1 MTAMPAALRRPP
13 ELAPALN
20 VRRLLWIRLI
30 AIPGAALLFLF
41 AQRFYGLPLRVLP
54 LVVILLVLAAYNLWI
69 YLRISRGGS
78 FTDRGF
84 FMQMLVD
91 VVALSGILYYSGG
104 ASNPFVFFFLLPLT
118 ITATVLPRRYTW
130 AMALITACC
139 YTALLFVGS
148 RVPDFMHHTGPAFGN
163 LHVTG
168 MWLGF
173 VLIAGLIAHF
183 VAGMAETLRERDQ
196 TLAEAREQALHDQ
209 RVLALGTLA
218 AGAAHE
224 LSTPLATMSIVTGE
238 LLAQY
243 PAERERG
250 LNSQLRILQEQIARC
265 KEALSVISA
274 SAGAARAEAGTR
286 VAFDAFVADTVAG
299 VERLRPGAR
308 VSLVAGA
315 SGPAPQIYVERTL
328 TQAILNIIHNAV
340 DVSPAAVTV
349 RYGWDAGQL
358 SIAVEDRGG
367 GISDEVLDRPGRSS
381 KEGGLGLG
389 LFLSRT
395 AIAQCGGTVS
405 LHNERGGAVVT
416 VRLPLAGL
424 GVTGGLA

>member
-1 MTAMPAALRRPP
+1 M
-13 ELAPALN
+13 
-20 VRRLLWIRLI
+20 I

-54 LVVILLVLAAYNLWI
+54 LVVILLVLAVYNLWI

-84 FMQMLVD
+84 FVQMLVD

-139 YTALLFVGS
+139 YTALLFAS
-148 RVPDFMHHTGPAFGN
+148 ARVPDFMHHMGPAFGN

-168 MWLGF
+168 MWIGF
-173 VLIAGLIAHF
+173 VVIAGLIAHF
-183 VAGMAETLRERDQ
+183 VAAMAETLRERDQ
-196 TLAEAREQALHDQ
+196 VLAEARERALRDE
-209 RVLALGTLA
+209 RVLAMGTLA

-224 LSTPLATMSIVTGE
+224 LSTPLATMNIVTGE

-250 LNSQLRILQEQIARC
+250 LHAQLRILQDQIARC

-286 VAFDAFVADTVAG
+286 AALDDYVADTVAG

-308 VSLVAGA
+308 IAVVAET
-315 SGPAPQIYVERTL
+315 SGPAPEIFVERTL
-328 TQAILNIIHNAV
+328 TQAILNILHNAV
-340 DVSPAAVTV
+340 DASPAAVTV
-349 RYGWDAGQL
+349 RFGWDEAQVRIL
-358 SIAVEDRGG
+358 VEDRGG
-367 GISDEVLDRPGRSS
+367 GISADALDHPGTSS

-395 AIAQCGGTVS
+395 AIAQCGGS
-405 LHNERGGAVVT
+405 LSLRNQRGGAVVSVT
-416 VRLPLAGL
+416 LPLAAL
-424 GVTGGLA
+424 SVTGGVA

>member
-1 MTAMPAALRRPP
+1 MPAAARPAP

-20 VRRLLWIRLI
+20 VRRLLWIRMI
-30 AIPGAALLFLF
+30 AIPGAALLFLL

-54 LVVILLVLAAYNLWI
+54 LVVILLVLAVYNLWI
-69 YLRISRGGS
+69 HARISRGGS

-84 FMQMLVD
+84 FVQMLVD

-139 YTALLFVGS
+139 YTALLFAS
-148 RVPDFMHHTGPAFGN
+148 ARVPDFMHHMGPAFGN

-168 MWLGF
+168 MWIGF
-173 VLIAGLIAHF
+173 VVIAGLIAHF
-183 VAGMAETLRERDQ
+183 VAAMAETLRERDQ
-196 TLAEAREQALHDQ
+196 VLAQARERALRDE

-224 LSTPLATMSIVTGE
+224 LSTPLATMNIVIGE
-238 LLAQY
+238 LLEQH

-250 LNSQLRILQEQIARC
+250 LNAQLRILRDQIARC

-274 SAGAARAEAGTR
+274 SAGAARAEGGTR
-286 VAFDAFVADTVAG
+286 AALDTLVADIVAG

-308 VSLVAGA
+308 IALVVE
-315 SGPAPQIYVERTL
+315 SPGPAPQIFVERTL

-340 DVSPAAVTV
+340 DASPAAVTV
-349 RYGWDAGQL
+349 RLGWDDGQVR
-358 SIAVEDRGG
+358 IMVEDRGG
-367 GISDEVLDRPGRSS
+367 GIHGEALDHPGRSS

-389 LFLSRT
+389 LFLSRS
-395 AIAQCGGTVS
+395 AIAQCGGTLS
-405 LHNERGGAVVT
+405 LGNQGAGALVT
-416 VRLPLAGL
+416 VTLPLAGL
-424 GVTGGLA
+424 SVTGGVE

>member
-1 MTAMPAALRRPP
+1 MPAASRPAP

-20 VRRLLWIRLI
+20 VRRLLWIRMI

-41 AQRFYGLPLRVLP
+41 AQRFYGLPLQVQP
-54 LVVILLVLAAYNLWI
+54 LAVILLVLAGYNAWI
-69 YLRISRGGS
+69 YARISRGGS

-84 FMQMLVD
+84 FVQMLVD

-139 YTALLFVGS
+139 YTALLFATA
-148 RVPDFMHHTGPAFGN
+148 RVPDFMHHMGPAFGN

-168 MWLGF
+168 MWIGF
-173 VLIAGLIAHF
+173 VVIAGLIAHF
-183 VAGMAETLRERDQ
+183 VAAMAETLRERDQ
-196 TLAEAREQALHDQ
+196 VLAEARERALRDE

-224 LSTPLATMSIVTGE
+224 LSTPLATMNIVTGE

-243 PAERERG
+243 PAGRERA
-250 LNSQLRILQEQIARC
+250 LNAQLRILQDQIARC

-274 SAGAARAEAGTR
+274 SAGAARAEAGTQ
-286 VAFDAFVADTVAG
+286 VPFDGFVIDTVAA
-299 VERLRPGAR
+299 VERLRPGVRIATGIETR
-308 VSLVAGA
+308 
-315 SGPAPQIYVERTL
+315 GPAPQIFVERTL

-340 DVSPAAVTV
+340 DASPDAVTV
-349 RYGWDAGQL
+349 RFGWDPERVW
-358 SIAVEDRGG
+358 IAVEDRGG
-367 GISDEVLDRPGRSS
+367 GIPGEVLDRPGRSS

-389 LFLSRT
+389 LFLSRS
-395 AIAQCGGTVS
+395 AISQFGGT
-405 LHNERGGAVVT
+405 LELRNERGGAVVT
-416 VRLPLAGL
+416 VTLPLSGVGVAGHQ
-424 GVTGGLA
+424 A